1 MPGSRTSDTGHHKD
15 PHINRLIQRQA
26 EGESADVVV
35 VGGGPAGLL
44 AARHL
49 AAGGLG
55 VTVLEATD
63 RLGGRLATEHRDG
76 FLLDRSG
83 QPLVADRRALGLLP
97 RPLPLCRLS
106 GGVALH
112 GAAGALR
119 VGDTTPPED
128 DAPPAATADFDRV
141 WLRAHLARFGGLPD
155 ERLHA
160 RPELTAAAALRARDI
175 PDRIAGGALR
185 PLLAALLGD
194 PELATSSRQSDLR
207 LRAFARHGL
216 ALPAAGALTRLL
228 TEGLPEGVTVR
239 TDTRATE
246 VSTTAVET
254 ERAGGERGPIR
265 CRAVVVATGVAEA
278 ARLLPGLRRVR
289 HSPATVLHHAVPGP
303 LPGAPPVSAPGTPP
317 TPPDASHGPALLVDA
332 AGRGPVAYT
341 VAASAAD
348 PARAPEGWTLVTSVV
363 LGAPAAEP
371 AELLDKAARPQLAD
385 LYDAPAEEWR
395 LLSARHDPMAAPLL
409 APPYAPARTT
419 RLIDGLY
426 VCGDHR
432 DVPGLLGDL
441 ASATRAA
448 KALLADAGQEPSSA
462 LAATPAA

>member
-15 PHINRLIQRQA
+15 PHINRLIQRHA
-26 EGESADVVV
+26 DRRPASERAESADVVV

-49 AAGGLG
+49 AAAGLA
-55 VTVLEATD
+55 VTVAEATD
-63 RLGGRLATEHRDG
+63 QLGGRLATERRDG
-76 FLLDRSG
+76 FLLDRSAH
-83 QPLVADRRALGLLP
+83 PLVADRRALGLLP

-112 GAAGALR
+112 GAAGVLR
-119 VGDTTPPED
+119 LGDATPPED
-128 DAPPAATADFDRV
+128 DAPAEATADFDRV
-141 WLRAHLARFGGLPD
+141 WLRAHLARFSGLPD

-194 PELATSSRQSDLR
+194 PELVTSSRQSDLR

-228 TEGLPEGVTVR
+228 VDGLPEGVTVR
-239 TDTRATE
+239 TGTRA
-246 VSTTAVET
+246 VRVATTAVET
-254 ERAGGERGPIR
+254 ERADGERGSIP

-278 ARLLPGLRRVR
+278 ARLLPGLRRTP
-289 HSPATVLHHAVPGP
+289 HGPATVLHHAVPG
-303 LPGAPPVSAPGTPP
+303 APPGTP
-317 TPPDASHGPALLVDA
+317 HGPALLVDT
-332 AGRGPVAYT
+332 AGRGPVAYS

-348 PARAPEGWTLVTSVV
+348 PARAPEGRTLVTSVV
-363 LGAPAAEP
+363 LGPRAAEP
-371 AELLDKAARPQLAD
+371 AELLDKAARPQLTE
-385 LYDAPAEEWR
+385 LHGAPADEWE
-395 LLSARHDPMAAPLL
+395 LLSVRHDPLAAPLL

-441 ASATRAA
+441 GSATRAA
-448 KALLADAGQEPSSA
+448 RALLADAGQEPPGD